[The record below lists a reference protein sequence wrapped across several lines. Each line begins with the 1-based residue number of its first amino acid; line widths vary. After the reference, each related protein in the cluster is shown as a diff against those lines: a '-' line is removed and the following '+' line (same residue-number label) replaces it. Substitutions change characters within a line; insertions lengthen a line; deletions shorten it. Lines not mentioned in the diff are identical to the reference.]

1 MPIVATEEVGTVT
14 GSERKWDFPSPE
26 DSEPD
31 VSELGFRKQLLVVQK
46 VVMMR

>member
-14 GSERKWDFPSPE
+14 GSESKWDFPSLE
-26 DSEPD
+26 DGEPG

-46 VVMMR
+46 VIMMR

>member
-14 GSERKWDFPSPE
+14 GCESKWDFLSLE

-46 VVMMR
+46 AVMMR